1 MQESQQRNENQM
13 LDRPRIQDDVD
24 FFGEENPPI
33 STDHSRPTG
42 PQPGGGRRWITI
54 IALVLLVIVLAGLAF
69 ALLRPRSPQ
78 ATYQSQ
84 TVVKGDLNITAS
96 ATGPIQGTLYNADF
110 VATGKIS
117 EIDVSVGQHVTAGQ
131 TLAKLDASTLPGNTP
146 GANATLTAPHAGTVT
161 AVNGTVGASSGVGT
175 TGTHFIVI
183 VDTSSLSIVANVNE
197 VDIAKVAVGNAV
209 TFTVGGYSTQQFQ
222 GTVHAIA
229 PQGQTVSNVVTY
241 PVTVNVD
248 MNSLQGANLL
258 PGMTA
263 NVTINTQSR
272 TSVLLIPVSA
282 VNFAQSAQIQGLISQ
297 SQVATALTQAHQQ
310 LATLQSTGVNS
321 GTNTNPNPVTNDNP
335 NPAFVV
341 TSSNGQLAAVP
352 VVLGLS
358 NGSMYEVLSGLSE
371 GQTIATSTS
380 NGG

>member
-1 MQESQQRNENQM
+1 
-13 LDRPRIQDDVD
+13 
-24 FFGEENPPI
+24 
-33 STDHSRPTG
+33 
-42 PQPGGGRRWITI
+42 
-54 IALVLLVIVLAGLAF
+54 VLLVIVLAGLAI

-175 TGTHFIVI
+175 SGTHFIVI

-282 VNFAQSAQIQGLISQ
+282 VNFAQSAQTQGLISQ

-352 VVLGLS
+352 IVLGLS

>member
-1 MQESQQRNENQM
+1 MQDSQQRTESQM
-13 LDRPRIQDDVD
+13 LDRPRIRDDAD

-33 STDHSRPTG
+33 STDHSGSTG
-42 PQPGGGRRWITI
+42 PQPGRGRRWITI
-54 IALVLLVIVLAGLAF
+54 IALLLLVIILGGLAF

-78 ATYQSQ
+78 VTYQSQ

-110 VATGKIS
+110 VATGRIS
-117 EIDVSVGQHVTAGQ
+117 AIDVSVGQHVTAGQ
-131 TLAKLDASTLPGNTP
+131 TLATLDRATLPGNTP
-146 GANATLTAPHAGTVT
+146 GTDATLTAPHAGTVT
-161 AVNGTVGASSGVGT
+161 AVNGTVGASSSVGT
-175 TGTHFIVI
+175 AGTHFIVI

-209 TFTVGGYSTQQFQ
+209 TFTVGSYSTQQFQ

-248 MNSLQGANLL
+248 MNNLQGANLL

-263 NVTINTQSR
+263 NVTITTQSR

-282 VNFAQSAQIQGLISQ
+282 VNFAHSAQTQGLISQ

-321 GTNTNPNPVTNDNP
+321 GTNANPNPLTNDNP